1 MIISFAVFYRMG
13 FSVPQSIGAS
23 RKRNK
28 VGSVAEPLWLPARL
42 IARFNTANIDEAF
55 GSEQEVLMGII
66 LWLIVGGVIGWLASI
81 IMRTDA
87 QQGILLNIVVGI
99 VGAFIGG
106 LIFSGGSI
114 NNNSLNLTSFLVS
127 LLGAVILLAIVN
139 LFRRGSVR

>member
-1 MIISFAVFYRMG
+1 MG
-13 FSVPQSIGAS
+13 
-23 RKRNK
+23 
-28 VGSVAEPLWLPARL
+28 L
-42 IARFNTANIDEAF
+42 
-55 GSEQEVLMGII
+55 I